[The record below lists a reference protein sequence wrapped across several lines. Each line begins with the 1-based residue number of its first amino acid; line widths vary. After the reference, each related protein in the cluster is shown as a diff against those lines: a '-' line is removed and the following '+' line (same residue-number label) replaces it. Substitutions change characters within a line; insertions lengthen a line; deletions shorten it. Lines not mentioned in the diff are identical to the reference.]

1 MKSRAVMWSLNRLVF
16 VNLPIH
22 VPRLTRF
29 SLAMLVAFLM
39 ISSLETKL
47 WYTQKDFIHTQS
59 VRLGWISWVGLLPH
73 WVNSALYCIVSAA
86 KVNFANLNCTWI
98 GKILEKERRK
108 GQRYFKYIFDQSINQ
123 SIIFILKR
131 QFQSY
136 IVWIGQFWDHCK
148 STHTTHVQAGGLLS
162 PFPKLKNSLTDL
174 LQSSGP
180 SR

>member
-47 WYTQKDFIHTQS
+47 WYTQKHFIHTQS

-98 GKILEKERRK
+98 EKILEEERRK
-108 GQRYFKYIFDQSINQ
+108 GQRYSKSIFDQSINQ
-123 SIIFILKR
+123 SINLYFKTTVSKLHCMKLVNYGIIASQLIQHTFKR
-131 QFQSY
+131 VVS
-136 IVWIGQFWDHCK
+136 VP
-148 STHTTHVQAGGLLS
+148 LS
-162 PFPKLKNSLTDL
+162 QT
-174 LQSSGP
+174 
-180 SR
+180 

>member
-47 WYTQKDFIHTQS
+47 WYTQKHFIHTQS

-108 GQRYFKYIFDQSINQ
+108 GQRYFKSIFDQSINQ

-136 IVWIGQFWDHCK
+136 IVWNWSIMGSLQVNSYNTRSSGWF
-148 STHTTHVQAGGLLS
+148 LS